1 MSVFASGLSMHP
13 VPTQAVGEAVGQVL
27 DGLGDERP
35 DLTVLFVS
43 PHHLGAFEE
52 IASSV
57 RALLDPTV
65 LLGCS
70 AAAVIG
76 GTREVEDSPALSIF
90 AARMPACA
98 LTPVRLEDIE
108 TPDGPTVLGLPDNP
122 RGVLVLLADPFS
134 FRTDVLLQRINSD
147 APGVTAV
154 GGLASAAV
162 SRGGN
167 RLVLDDCVT
176 GFGAVGVLLRGG
188 VEVRTV
194 VSQGCRPVGKPYV
207 VTRAER
213 NYILELGGKS
223 ALTRLQETALA
234 ATDDER
240 ELMRQGLHIGCAVD
254 EQRLEFGR
262 GDFLVR
268 GVFGGDQRTGAIA
281 VGDVIEVGQ
290 TVQFHVR
297 DAGSADEDLRLLLAE
312 AEADAALLF
321 TCNGRG
327 QRLFGEADHDA
338 TTVDDL
344 IGPLPLAGCFCA
356 GEVGPVG
363 HQNFLHGFTA
373 SLALFKS

>member
-1 MSVFASGLSMHP
+1 MSVFASGLSEHP

-35 DLTVLFVS
+35 DLAVIFAS
-43 PHHLGAFEE
+43 PHHVGAFED
-52 IASSV
+52 IAPAV

-70 AAAVIG
+70 AVAVIG
-76 GTREVEDSPALSIF
+76 GSREVEDRPALSIF
-90 AARMPACA
+90 AARLPSTV
-98 LTPVRLEDIE
+98 LTPVRLEDVE
-108 TPDGPTVLGLPDNP
+108 TPDGPTVVGLPDNP
-122 RGVLVLLADPFS
+122 QGVMLLLGDPFS
-134 FRTDVLLQRINSD
+134 FRTDAFLQRIND
-147 APGVTAV
+147 EVPGLVTV

-162 SRGGN
+162 SPGGN
-167 RLVLDDCVT
+167 RLILDGT
-176 GFGAVGVLLRGG
+176 IAQSGAVGVLLRGG

-207 VTRAER
+207 VTKADR
-213 NYILELGGKS
+213 NFILELGGKT
-223 ALTRLQETALA
+223 ALARLQETALA
-234 ATDDER
+234 ATETER
-240 ELMRQGLHIGCAVD
+240 DLMRRGLHIGCAVD
-254 EQRLEFGR
+254 EQRLEFAR

-268 GVFGGDQRTGAIA
+268 GVFGGDQRSGAIA
-281 VGDVIEVGQ
+281 VGDVIEVGR

-297 DAGSADEDLRLLLAE
+297 DAGSADEDLRLLLEE
-312 AEADAALLF
+312 ADADAALLF

-338 TTVDDL
+338 AMVDEL
-344 IGPLPLAGCFCA
+344 IGPLPIAGCFCA

-363 HQNFLHGFTA
+363 SRNFLHGFTA